1 MRLLL
6 TFLKMDD
13 IFFLINDPW
22 GREMRMKNI
31 EKVRR
36 KLNRAISSG
45 YSQRTILDIS
55 RQLDELIV
63 EKMKSWNK
71 KYIKNT

>member
-1 MRLLL
+1 
-6 TFLKMDD
+6 
-13 IFFLINDPW
+13 
-22 GREMRMKNI
+22 MKNI